1 MTGHN
6 FYSNTSNPTFLD
18 RLKEGLRKC
27 KRFDFSVSFIKRA
40 GLDLF
45 YDDLLACLRRGAK
58 GRILTSTYQNFTDC
72 HSLSRFLDLKRDFPK
87 SFDCHLDDGCFG
99 KDGFHTKGYL
109 FEMEDGS
116 HEVIVGSSNITRFAL
131 LFNKEWDISVITN
144 QNDAFLR
151 KVENEFEDLYS
162 KTLPLSQSLIDSYRD
177 RLQYSIYSWD
187 MDYDDPSK
195 ISLIKPNLMQAK
207 ALAELRR
214 QRSMG
219 HNKALVIAAT
229 GSGKTFLSAF
239 DAMGFDAKRLLF
251 IAHKDTILQASLE
264 TFQKVFRT
272 SRSYALFLG
281 SQNKHAEEADFI
293 FASNQMLNL
302 HLREFD
308 PKQFDYI
315 VIDEVHHGAASTY
328 QNIISYFQ
336 PEFLLGLTATPER
349 MDGKSIYDIFENNV
363 PFDLRL
369 REAIENDLVVPFH
382 YYGIKDSLLSYS
394 EDEIKNQIGN
404 IAKQMCSDENC
415 RFIDEQIQKYKKTD
429 EKLRCIGFCSTR
441 NEAQSLA
448 DSFAMLGYHTA
459 YLDGHN
465 STGERIDVFRRLEST
480 EDPLNLVFVI
490 DILNE
495 GVDIPSINMVLFLRP
510 TESST
515 IFIQQLGRGL
525 RKYPG
530 KPYVTV
536 LDFIANSYQRSSQ
549 IAAALG
555 SLSKSGTVDQASLL
569 CSIRENFSSLD
580 LPGVI
585 IRFDEESQEEIIS
598 SIEST
603 NFNNYGRLK
612 SDYAKF
618 KDCLVK
624 EKEMS
629 ERDYIKPTLFL
640 NSAYGVD
647 FLRFAK
653 YGDCYYEFL
662 QKADQEN
669 IPGFSKEEI
678 SVLKYINFFLP
689 LVREE
694 EYQILKALAK
704 GPLTVSELREG
715 LKGTMSFCEERFA
728 HSLTVLS
735 GNVAVNTTG
744 TKKLIKLE
752 NDTVSLSFSINNAP
766 FKEYLLDAL
775 DYGIEKFESEFSL
788 DLDAETPEKPI
799 FLHRFGSY
807 SEPQSFLGLCVYTK
821 DFSQANLM
829 PMSGIHYTNKGLA
842 IYITLN
848 KDKSLEERLNYKDK
862 FLSTRLMQWE
872 SSTSTTLENAKGE
885 KLIQT
890 KRVMVFVRKTKKNWG
905 RITPYIYAGMGSL
918 ENPRVSDNKAKSLL
932 FDLILDN
939 PIPKAYCYDLGI
951 EDTEYG
957 KA

>member
-1 MTGHN
+1 MANHV
-6 FYSNTSNPTFLD
+6 FYSNTTTPAFLSA
-18 RLKEGLRKC
+18 LKQSLREC
-27 KRFDFSVSFIKRA
+27 VRFDFSVSFIKRA

-45 YDDLLACLRRGAK
+45 YDDLLSALRRGAK

-72 HSLSRFLDLKRDFPK
+72 HSLSRFLDLQKDFPE
-87 SFDCHLDDGCFG
+87 SFACHLEDNCFG
-99 KDGFHTKGYL
+99 KDGFHTKGYI

-116 HEVIVGSSNITRFAL
+116 HEVIIGSSNITRFAL
-131 LFNKEWDISVITN
+131 LFNKEWDISLITDR
-144 QNDAFLR
+144 NDVFLSQ
-151 KVENEFEDLYS
+151 VANEFEDLYS
-162 KTLPLSQSLIDSYRD
+162 RTMPLTQNRIDSYRE

-195 ISLIKPNLMQAK
+195 ISSVKPNAMQSK
-207 ALAELRR
+207 ALSELRR

-219 HNKALVIAAT
+219 HDKALIIAAT
-229 GSGKTFLSAF
+229 GSGKTYLAAF

-251 IAHKDTILQASLE
+251 VAHKDTILQASLE

-272 SRSYALFLG
+272 SRSYALFTG
-281 SQNKHAEEADFI
+281 EDNKRSEEADFI

-302 HLREFD
+302 HLEEFD
-308 PKQFDYI
+308 PRQFDYI
-315 VIDEVHHGAASTY
+315 IIDEVHHGAASTY
-328 QNIISYFQ
+328 QNIISYFR
-336 PEFLLGLTATPER
+336 PAFLLGLTATPER

-394 EDEIKNQIGN
+394 EEEIKNQISN
-404 IAKQMCSDENC
+404 ISKQMCSEENC
-415 RFIDEQIQKYKKTD
+415 RFIAKEIQKHKPAD
-429 EKLRCIGFCSTR
+429 SKLRCIAFCSTR
-441 NEAQSLA
+441 SEAQSLA
-448 DSFAMLGYHTA
+448 DSFALLGYHTA
-459 YLDGHN
+459 TLDGHN
-465 STGERIDVFRRLEST
+465 STGERIDVFKRLESV
-480 EDPLNLVFVI
+480 EDPLDLVFAI

-530 KPYVTV
+530 KPFLTV
-536 LDFIANSYQRSSQ
+536 LDFIANSYQRSFQ

-569 CSIRENFSSLD
+569 CSIRENFASLD
-580 LPGVI
+580 LPGVEI
-585 IRFDEESQEEIIS
+585 HFDEESMEEVLS
-598 SIEST
+598 SIETT
-603 NFNNYGRLK
+603 NFNNISRLK
-612 SDYAKF
+612 ADYAKF

-624 EKEMS
+624 AKAME
-629 ERDYIKPTLFL
+629 ERDYVKPSSFL
-640 NSAYGVD
+640 DSSYGVD

-662 QKADQEN
+662 QKADPEN
-669 IPGFSKEEI
+669 IPGFSVDKI
-678 SVLKYINFFLP
+678 MVLKYVNFFLP

-694 EYQILKALAK
+694 EYQILKILAE
-704 GPLTVSELREG
+704 GPLSLDELESH
-715 LKGTMSFCEERFA
+715 LKEIGPFSEERFN
-728 HSLTVLS
+728 HSLMVLS

-744 TKKLIKLE
+744 NKKLIAIE
-752 NDTVSLSFSINNAP
+752 NDTVSLAFPLDSLS
-766 FKEYLLDAL
+766 FKEYLLDVL
-775 DYGIEKFESEFSL
+775 EYGIGRFEAEFSEDL
-788 DLDAETPEKPI
+788 DLEAREEPI

-821 DFSQANLM
+821 DSAQANLM
-829 PMSGIHYTNKGLA
+829 PMSGIHYTEKGLA

-862 FLSTRLMQWE
+862 FLSPKLLQWE
-872 SSTSTTLENAKGE
+872 SSTSTTLDNAKG
-885 KLIQT
+885 KRLIQA
-890 KRVMVFVRKTKKNWG
+890 KRAMVFVRKTKKNWG
-905 RITPYIYAGMGSL
+905 RITPYIYAGMGTL
-918 ENPRVSDNKAKSLL
+918 ENPRASENEAKSLL
-932 FDLILDN
+932 FDLVLDQ

-951 EDTEYG
+951 EEEDYG
-957 KA
+957 EA